1 MDITRFIIFFSVLS
15 VIYISIEAYTLFN
28 WKKYVKRYNLSL
40 KWYKIPL
47 IISIVSLAI
56 TILSIFGNLLIGFQ
70 NQVRYITMFVLAIW
84 IIPKLAI
91 VPILLIK
98 DISRLFLKLVR
109 KISKKDSKNIDS
121 SKRKLI
127 ETTGWSLASIP
138 FIIVSKGLF
147 STTYNFTVHNAEV
160 YLDKLDS
167 QFNGFKIVQ
176 LSDLHLG
183 SFYDDSSIQEVR
195 RIVNGLNPDLIVV
208 TGDFVNNDP
217 DELKIGFNELRKLN
231 STFGVYSCLGNHDHY
246 MKDYQHKKL
255 LKGLN
260 DANMNVMLN
269 ENKQFNID
277 GGRFNLIGIDNIG
290 MRQKFGDLDKAFKG
304 LNSERANILL
314 CHDPTNWDKNIRNK
328 YPADLTLSGHTHGG
342 QVAWDFNGIELKPA
356 KFVYNQTEGLY
367 KNADHQLYIN
377 RGVGTVGPPLRIGVE
392 PEITEI
398 ILKS

>member
-56 TILSIFGNLLIGFQ
+56 TILSIFGNLLIGSQ

-138 FIIVSKGLF
+138 FIMVSKGLF

-246 MKDYQHKKL
+246 MKDYQHKNY
-255 LKGLN
+255 LKG
-260 DANMNVMLN
+260 
-269 ENKQFNID
+269 
-277 GGRFNLIGIDNIG
+277 
-290 MRQKFGDLDKAFKG
+290 
-304 LNSERANILL
+304 
-314 CHDPTNWDKNIRNK
+314 
-328 YPADLTLSGHTHGG
+328 
-342 QVAWDFNGIELKPA
+342 
-356 KFVYNQTEGLY
+356 
-367 KNADHQLYIN
+367 
-377 RGVGTVGPPLRIGVE
+377 
-392 PEITEI
+392 
-398 ILKS
+398 